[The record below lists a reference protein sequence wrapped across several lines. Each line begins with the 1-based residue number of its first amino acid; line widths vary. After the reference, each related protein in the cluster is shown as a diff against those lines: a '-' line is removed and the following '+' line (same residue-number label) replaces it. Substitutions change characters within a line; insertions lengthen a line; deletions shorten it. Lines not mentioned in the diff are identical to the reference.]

1 MNELIYGYMDWP
13 RIEAV
18 VYGEETSPRDV
29 MGPKI
34 TRDGLLIQ
42 GFFPGADE
50 VSVICG
56 KDVYPCEKED
66 EAGYFAAMLP
76 LHKIPQYLFQVKQG
90 DEIREF
96 PDPYAFPC
104 QITEAEEKAFC
115 AGVWYDAYNKLGAH
129 PMKIQDVKGT
139 YFAVWAP
146 NAISVNVTGEFNN
159 WNGRTHI
166 MHRMPMSGIFE
177 LFIPGVEAG
186 TAYKYEIKI
195 KGGKIL
201 YKADPYAFC
210 SQCNSE
216 GASVIADLSDFQ
228 WTDQEWIEGRSRFED
243 RKQPISIYETSL
255 DQWKDKSEL
264 AEFLVEENY
273 THVELHP
280 VMEYLDDITGGYSTY
295 AYYAPSARYGTPQDL
310 NKLIDE
316 LHQAGI
322 GVILDWTPAQFPR
335 YESGLERFDGT
346 PLYEIKDPAFAVH
359 PFWGTL
365 LYNYSSPMVKDFL
378 ISNACFWLK
387 VYHADGLRM
396 DDVDA
401 MLYLDYGR
409 NPGEWKPNLYGTNE
423 NLDAVEFFKHLNS
436 VIKKRVPGTL
446 LIAQE
451 DGLWPQLTESV
462 ENDHPGFDYKWS
474 GGWTKDLLTY
484 LSKDPVE
491 RKKYHDQLTVSM
503 LYAYCEHYVLTLGSR
518 DVGTLKDF
526 LSHLPGNEE
535 QKIAQVREAYTYMIM
550 HPGCKMTAPD
560 VDMPKELKTF
570 IKDLNS
576 LYVTHPAL
584 YQMDDSYDGFEW
596 IQLMK
601 YEENVIAFLRKKE
614 KPEETILALF
624 NFSAVPFEKYSVGV
638 PFAGKY
644 KEIFNSDNKKYGGS
658 GFVNPRIKTAKK
670 VECDER
676 EYSITL
682 KMPALGASIFKC
694 EPGKT
699 RSENA

>member
-66 EAGYFAAMLP
+66 EAGYFAAILP

-90 DEIREF
+90 EEIRKF

-129 PMKIQDVKGT
+129 PMKIQDVEGT

-264 AEFLVEENY
+264 TEFLVEENY

-295 AYYAPSARYGTPQDL
+295 AYYAPSERYGTPQDL

-462 ENDHPGFDYKWS
+462 ENDHPGFDCKWS

-601 YEENVIAFLRKKE
+601 YEENVIAFLRKTE

-682 KMPALGASIFKC
+682 KLPALGASIFKC

>member
-1 MNELIYGYMDWP
+1 MNELIYDYMDWP
-13 RIEAV
+13 RIEAI

-34 TRDGLLIQ
+34 TKDGLLIQ
-42 GFFPGADE
+42 GFFPDADE

-90 DEIREF
+90 EEIKEF

-104 QITEAEEKAFC
+104 QITEAQEKAFC
-115 AGVWYDAYNKLGAH
+115 AGVLYDAYKILGAH
-129 PMKIQDVKGT
+129 PMKIQGVEGT

-146 NAISVNVTGEFNN
+146 NAVSVNVIGEFNN
-159 WNGRTHI
+159 WNGRAHI

-195 KGGKIL
+195 KGGKTL

-216 GASVIADLSDFQ
+216 GASVTADLSNFQ
-228 WTDQEWIEGRSRFED
+228 WNDQEWIKERSRFED
-243 RKQPISIYETSL
+243 RKQPVCIYETSL

-264 AEFLVEENY
+264 TEFLVEENY

-280 VMEYLDDITGGYSTY
+280 VMEYLDDITAGYSTY
-295 AYYAPSARYGTPQDL
+295 SYYAPSERYGTPQDL
-310 NKLIDE
+310 NKFIDE

-378 ISNACFWLK
+378 ISNACFWLE

-409 NPGEWKPNLYGTNE
+409 NPGEWKPNIYGTNE

-484 LSKDPVE
+484 LSKDPIE
-491 RKKYHDQLTVSM
+491 RKNYHDQLTVSM

-526 LSHLPGNEE
+526 LSRLPGNEE
-535 QKIAQVREAYTYMIM
+535 QKIAQVREAYTYMVM

-560 VDMPKELKTF
+560 ADMPEELKTF
-570 IKDLNS
+570 VKELNS
-576 LYVTHPAL
+576 MYVTHPAL

-601 YEENVIAFLRKKE
+601 YDENVIAFLRKTE

-624 NFSAVPFEKYSVGV
+624 NFSAVPYEKYNVGV

-644 KEIFNSDNKKYGGS
+644 KEIFNSDDKKYGGS

-682 KMPALGASIFKC
+682 KLPALGASI
-694 EPGKT
+694 
-699 RSENA
+699 